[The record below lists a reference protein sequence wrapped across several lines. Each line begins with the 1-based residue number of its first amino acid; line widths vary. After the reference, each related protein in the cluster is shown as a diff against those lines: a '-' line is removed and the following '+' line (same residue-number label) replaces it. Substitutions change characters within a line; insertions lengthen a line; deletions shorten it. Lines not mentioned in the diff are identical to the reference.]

1 MLFDFRFTTFLLLLN
16 FTFLVGSSI
25 ENFIHSLR
33 QQNIALEVDAFGI
46 RRGANEPSYNGAITV
61 LGDDKVCWALIAA
74 SHQRWSMNVQSEEY
88 ILTNVKDQLD
98 MRRWGSSHLSRR
110 R

>member
-1 MLFDFRFTTFLLLLN
+1 MLLLN
-16 FTFLVGSSI
+16 FTFLEGSSI

-33 QQNIALEVDAFGI
+33 QQNIALEVDAFGT

-74 SHQRWSMNVQSEEY
+74 SHQRWSVNVRSEKC
-88 ILTNVKDQLD
+88 ILTDIKDEFD
-98 MRRWGSSHLSRR
+98 MSRWGSSHL
-110 R
+110 